1 MRLSERLGGSQESN
15 VNSILDQKMEL
26 VFRILPMPWVASI
39 NSIPIPS
46 FKAFAQ
52 LSKEIYDKCPA
63 HATESAVS
71 PFLSSSFVE
80 LSESLPKSVTLKLT
94 PNFDR
99 PFTKSDSS
107 FHLAYSWGQDKQWL
121 STSITDTLGRK
132 RWNSSYCLGPGLT
145 NPWPIL
151 GDVCQQILDTV
162 LDMMPND
169 CESYQVFVIKD
180 QAMEEEEING
190 T

>member
-1 MRLSERLGGSQESN
+1 M
-15 VNSILDQKMEL
+15 
-26 VFRILPMPWVASI
+26 

-52 LSKEIYDKCPA
+52 LSKEIYDKCSS
-63 HATESAVS
+63 HTTESPAS

-80 LSESLPKSVTLKLT
+80 LAESLPKSVTLKLT
-94 PNFDR
+94 PNFSR
-99 PFTKSDSS
+99 PFTKSDSNL
-107 FHLAYSWGQDKQWL
+107 HLAYSWGQDKQWL

-132 RWNSSYCLGPGLT
+132 QWNASYCLGPGLT

-151 GDVCQQILDTV
+151 RDVCEQILDTV
-162 LDMMPND
+162 LDMMPSD
-169 CESYQVFVIKD
+169 CEIYQVFVIKD
-180 QAMEEEEING
+180 QAMAEEEIEG